1 MNDRSGDRAHRN
13 GGNHDGGNDG
23 GWRRFAA
30 ASMTLL
36 FTGLF
41 VFAAL
46 ADRFLSRFMPVFI
59 GLMLVALLGYT
70 LVVGTIRLI
79 VRVRD
84 AGGPSPPPPHRTP
97 R

>member
-1 MNDRSGDRAHRN
+1 MNDRGGGS
-13 GGNHDGGNDG
+13 GGNGGGNDG
-23 GWRRFAA
+23 GWRRFAVG
-30 ASMTLL
+30 SMTLL

-79 VRVRD
+79 ARVRH
-84 AGGPSPPPPHRTP
+84 AGGQPPPPPQTR
-97 R
+97 

>member
-1 MNDRSGDRAHRN
+1 MNDRGGRANRH
-13 GGNHDGGNDG
+13 GGNDDG
-23 GWRRFAA
+23 DWRRFAIG
-30 ASMTLL
+30 SMTLL

-46 ADRFLSRFMPVFI
+46 ADRFLSRFMPVFL
-59 GLMLVALLGYT
+59 GLMLVALVVYT

-79 VRVRD
+79 ARAR
-84 AGGPSPPPPHRTP
+84 GGPTPPTHDTP

>member
-1 MNDRSGDRAHRN
+1 MNDRGGRGEDDRS
-13 GGNHDGGNDG
+13 
-23 GWRRFAA
+23 WRRFAA
-30 ASMTLL
+30 GSMTLL

-46 ADRFLSRFMPVFI
+46 ADRFLSRFMPVFL

-70 LVVGTIRLI
+70 LVVGTIRL
-79 VRVRD
+79 VARAR
-84 AGGPSPPPPHRTP
+84 GGPSPPTHDTP